1 MTLDM
6 RRVARVLVL
15 GVWTGFFVWLCV
27 SGEVVRYIGPRTQ
40 WVVFFGAAA
49 LAMVTVAYAFT
60 VRRAT
65 RHPLT
70 RRDAAGLAL
79 LVVPIGA
86 VALVPAPELG
96 ALAAAR
102 RSASPIA
109 GVSLVPMAAGGEISF
124 LEVSYASRSP
134 EYAASAGVT
143 EGRRL
148 ELLGFVSSVSSK
160 GFELTRFYIAC
171 CAADAIPYTVAVEVP
186 RGLASSTYSTD
197 QWVEV
202 SGAIERDR
210 DGAFVLVPD
219 RIRTRDAPE
228 NPYLS

>member
-6 RRVARVLVL
+6 RRVAHVLVL
-15 GVWTGFFVWLCV
+15 GVWTGFFVWLCI
-27 SGEVVRYIGPRTQ
+27 SGELVRYIGPRTQ

-60 VRRAT
+60 VHRT
-65 RHPLT
+65 SRHLLT
-70 RRDAAGLAL
+70 RREAAGMAL
-79 LVVPIGA
+79 LVVPIGV

-102 RSASPIA
+102 RSAAPIA
-109 GVSLVPMAAGGEISF
+109 GVSLVPTPTGGEISF

-134 EYAASAGVT
+134 DYAASAGVT

-160 GFELTRFYIAC
+160 GFALTRFYIAC

-186 RGLASSTYSTD
+186 RGSASSPYSTD

-202 SGAIERDR
+202 SGALEREP
-210 DGAFVLVPD
+210 DGAFVLVAD
-219 RIRTRDAPE
+219 RIRSRGTPE